1 MHLKS
6 SKKSSLPFLLTLLVL
21 AALLFSLGDN
31 KKADKFLVTPE
42 FDQKTNLDFIQLT
55 FSEKAFNKIKKKRL
69 KALATGILETSDSD
83 YVPVTVSFNGEDFR
97 AEARLKGDWT
107 DHLKGEKWSFR
118 IKLKNDK
125 TILGMRKFSIHD
137 PQTRGHY
144 YMAEWLYL
152 KAIKQEGLVGLRY
165 NFLEGAIHIKSKNS
179 VNYESR
185 DVGIYAMEETFDK
198 RTLES
203 NGMKESVILKFS
215 EQHWWDEVKKSIE
228 VGSSYGYHWSDF
240 TNYKLINRAQYPI
253 LPFSE
258 EKTVLDSTMNGYF
271 KLGKELLERVYLE
284 EATLDEVFDVQK
296 LAKQNAILNLFGA
309 IHGTYIINLR
319 FYYNPITSLLEP
331 IAFDGNSG
339 GKLTKY
345 THFMFLNKE
354 KDSIYLK
361 ELAYALH
368 EVSQP
373 EYLNDLMA
381 KHKPEMDELLKPLK
395 NEIKNSRGFL
405 LANLEYNQ
413 EILRGELQRLIDLYI
428 IKDIKT
434 ERNYIEEVKIP
445 DVKTWINNN
454 NILTQS
460 NSKRKN
466 KDVYNLSRDNISAN
480 AYTVITNNKLNYGR
494 TYSTSIIAK
503 KGKTNNLL
511 GFRTQGEYPN
521 RVDAIFDL
529 DKGVV
534 KDQSIGGNFKDV
546 NATIKSLGND
556 WYLCTLSGKIMSS
569 NVKIILGPTIS
580 EIDTGAWEG
589 LTNKDCDIF
598 IIPSSLSIE
607 ESSK

>member
-42 FDQKTNLDFIQLT
+42 FDQKTNLDLIQLT
-55 FSEKAFNKIKKKRL
+55 FSEKAFKKIKKKRL
-69 KALATGILETSDSD
+69 KALATGILETGDSD

-118 IKLKNDK
+118 VKLKNDK
-125 TILGMRKFSIHD
+125 TILGMRKFSIHH

-152 KAIKQEGLVGLRY
+152 KAIKRENLVGLRY
-165 NFLEGAIHIKSKNS
+165 NFIEGALHIKNKNS
-179 VNYESR
+179 SR
-185 DVGIYAMEETFDK
+185 YTSIDVGLYAMEETFDK

-228 VGSSYGYHWSDF
+228 VGSSYGYLWSDF
-240 TNYKLINRAQYPI
+240 MNYKLIDRAQFPI

-258 EKTVLDSTMNGYF
+258 EKTVLDGAMNGHF
-271 KLGKELLERVYLE
+271 KLGKELLESVYTG
-284 EATLDEVFDVQK
+284 EATLDEAFDVQK

-331 IAFDGNSG
+331 IAFDGDSG
-339 GKLTKY
+339 EKLTKY
-345 THFMFLNKE
+345 THFMFLDKK
-354 KDSIYLK
+354 KDSVYLK

-434 ERNYIEEVKIP
+434 ERNYIEEVEIP

>member
-31 KKADKFLVTPE
+31 KKADKFLETPE

-55 FSEKAFNKIKKKRL
+55 FSEKAFKKIKKKRL
-69 KALATGILETSDSD
+69 KALSAGILETSDSD

-97 AEARLKGDWT
+97 AETRLKGDWT

-125 TILGMRKFSIHD
+125 TILGMRKFSIHH

-152 KAIKQEGLVGLRY
+152 KAVKREDLIGLRY
-165 NFLEGAIHIKSKNS
+165 NFIESALHIKSKNS
-179 VNYESR
+179 SR
-185 DVGIYAMEETFDK
+185 YTNIDVGLYAMEETFDK

-228 VGSSYGYHWSDF
+228 VGSSYGSLWSDF
-240 TNYKLINRAQYPI
+240 MNYKLIDRAQFPI

-258 EKTVLDSTMNGYF
+258 EKTVLDGTMNGHF
-271 KLGKELLERVYLE
+271 RTGKELLESVYTG
-284 EATLDEVFDVQK
+284 EATLDEAFDVQK

-331 IAFDGNSG
+331 IAFDGDSG
-339 GKLTKY
+339 EKLTKY
-345 THFMFLNKE
+345 THFMFLDKK
-354 KDSIYLK
+354 KDSVYLK

-381 KHKPEMDELLKPLK
+381 KHQPEMDELLKPLK

-546 NATIKSLGND
+546 SATIKSLGND

>member
-55 FSEKAFNKIKKKRL
+55 FSEKAFKKIKKKRL
-69 KALATGILETSDSD
+69 KALSAGILETSDSD

-125 TILGMRKFSIHD
+125 TILGMRKFSIHH

-152 KAIKQEGLVGLRY
+152 KAVKREDLIGLRY
-165 NFLEGAIHIKSKNS
+165 NFIESALHIKSKNS
-179 VNYESR
+179 SR
-185 DVGIYAMEETFDK
+185 YTNIDVGLYAMEETFDK

-228 VGSSYGYHWSDF
+228 VGSSYGSLWSDF
-240 TNYKLINRAQYPI
+240 MNYKLIDRAQFPI

-258 EKTVLDSTMNGYF
+258 EKTVLDGTMNGHF
-271 KLGKELLERVYLE
+271 RTGKELLESVYTG
-284 EATLDEVFDVQK
+284 EATLDEAFDVQK

-331 IAFDGNSG
+331 IAFDGDSG
-339 GKLTKY
+339 EKLTKY
-345 THFMFLNKE
+345 THFMFLDKK
-354 KDSIYLK
+354 KDSVYLK

>member
-1 MHLKS
+1 MQLKS
-6 SKKSSLPFLLTLLVL
+6 SNKFYLPFLLTLAVL
-21 AALLFSLGDN
+21 AATLFFLGSN
-31 KKADKFLVTPE
+31 KKAKKYPETPAGFE
-42 FDQKTNLDFIQLT
+42 QKTNLDLIQLT
-55 FSEKAFNKIKKKRL
+55 FSEKAYKKVEKKRL
-69 KALATGILETSDSD
+69 KALATGILETGDSD
-83 YVPVTVSFNGEDFR
+83 YVPATVTFNGEDFR
-97 AEARLKGDWT
+97 AEVRLKGDWT

-118 IKLKNDK
+118 VKLKNNK
-125 TILGMRKFSIHD
+125 TILGMRKFSIHH
-137 PQTRGHY
+137 PQTRGFY
-144 YMAEWLYL
+144 YLAEWMYL
-152 KAIKQEGLVGLRY
+152 KAIKRENLVGLRY
-165 NFLEGAIHIKSKNS
+165 NFLEGAINIKSKNS
-179 VNYESR
+179 SEYTTKE
-185 DVGIYAMEETFDK
+185 VGIYAMEETFDK

-203 NGMKESVILKFS
+203 NAMKESVILKFS
-215 EQHWWDEVKKSIE
+215 EQHWWDEIKKSIE
-228 VGSSYGYHWSDF
+228 VGSSYGYAWGDF
-240 TNYKLINRAQYPI
+240 TNYKIIDKAKFPI

-258 EKTVLDSTMNGYF
+258 EKTVLDSTMNGYY
-271 KLGKELLERVYLE
+271 KLGKELLESVYSGGG
-284 EATLDEVFDVQK
+284 AIDQAFDVKK

-339 GKLTKY
+339 GKLKSY
-345 THFMFLNKE
+345 THFMFLNKG

-361 ELAYALH
+361 ELAHALQ

-373 EYLNDLMA
+373 KYLQELVDEYRVDMEGLMI
-381 KHKPEMDELLKPLK
+381 PLK
-395 NEIKNSRGFL
+395 KEFKNTKGFL
-405 LANLEYNQ
+405 MSNLEYNQ
-413 EILRGELQRLIDLYI
+413 EILRGELQRLIDLYN

-434 ERNYIEEVKIP
+434 ELNYIEELKIP
-445 DVKTWINNN
+445 DVRTWINN

-460 NSKRKN
+460 NTKRKN
-466 KDVYNLSRDNISAN
+466 KDIYNLSRDNISAN
-480 AYTVITNNKLNYGR
+480 AYTVITNNRLNYGR

-503 KGKTNNLL
+503 KGKINNLL
-511 GFRTQGEYPN
+511 GLRTQGEYPN

-546 NATIKSLGND
+546 NATIKSLGDD

-589 LTNKDCDIF
+589 VTNKDCDIF
-598 IIPSSLSIE
+598 IIPSSLLIE

>member
-1 MHLKS
+1 
-6 SKKSSLPFLLTLLVL
+6 VL
-21 AALLFSLGDN
+21 LLFSLGDN
-31 KKADKFLVTPE
+31 KKAEKFPETPE
-42 FDQKTNLDFIQLT
+42 FDQKTNLDLIQLT
-55 FSEKAFNKIKKKRL
+55 FSEKAFKKIKKKRL
-69 KALATGILETSDSD
+69 KALAVGILETGDSD

-118 IKLKNDK
+118 VKLKNDK
-125 TILGMRKFSIHD
+125 TILGMRKFSIHH
-137 PQTRGHY
+137 PQTRGFY
-144 YMAEWLYL
+144 YLSEWLYL
-152 KAIKQEGLVGLRY
+152 KAIKREELAGLRY

-179 VNYESR
+179 ANYDSR

-203 NGMKESVILKFS
+203 NGLKESVILKFS
-215 EQHWWDEVKKSIE
+215 EQHWWDEVKKSVE
-228 VGSSYGYHWSDF
+228 VGSPYGYLWNDYANF
-240 TNYKLINRAQYPI
+240 NLIDRAKFPI

-258 EKTVLDSTMNGYF
+258 EKTVLDGTMNAHF
-271 KLGKELLERVYLE
+271 KLGKELLESVYTG
-284 EATLDEVFDVQK
+284 EATLDEAFDVQK
-296 LAKQNAILNLFGA
+296 LAKQNAVLNLFGA

-345 THFMFLNKE
+345 THFMFLNKD
-354 KDSIYLK
+354 KDSVYLK
-361 ELAYALH
+361 ELAHALQ

-373 EYLNDLMA
+373 KYLQELVDEYRMDMEELM
-381 KHKPEMDELLKPLK
+381 MPLK
-395 NEIKNSRGFL
+395 KEFKNTKGFL
-405 LANLEYNQ
+405 MSNLEYNQ
-413 EILRGELQRLIDLYI
+413 EILRGELQRLIDLYN
-428 IKDIKT
+428 IKDIKI
-434 ERNYIEEVKIP
+434 ERNYIEEVKTP

-454 NILTQS
+454 ILLAQS
-460 NSKRKN
+460 NTKRKN

-480 AYTVITNNKLNYGR
+480 AYTVITNNRLNYGR
-494 TYSTSIIAK
+494 TYSASIIAK

-546 NATIKSLGND
+546 NATIKPLGND

-569 NVKIILGPTIS
+569 NVKILLGPTIS

-598 IIPSSLSIE
+598 IIPSSLLIE

>member
-1 MHLKS
+1 
-6 SKKSSLPFLLTLLVL
+6 
-21 AALLFSLGDN
+21 
-31 KKADKFLVTPE
+31 
-42 FDQKTNLDFIQLT
+42 
-55 FSEKAFNKIKKKRL
+55 
-69 KALATGILETSDSD
+69 
-83 YVPVTVSFNGEDFR
+83 
-97 AEARLKGDWT
+97 
-107 DHLKGEKWSFR
+107 
-118 IKLKNDK
+118 
-125 TILGMRKFSIHD
+125 
-137 PQTRGHY
+137 
-144 YMAEWLYL
+144 MAEWLYL
-152 KAIKQEGLVGLRY
+152 KAVKREDLIGLRY
-165 NFLEGAIHIKSKNS
+165 NFIESALHIKSKNS
-179 VNYESR
+179 SR
-185 DVGIYAMEETFDK
+185 YTNIDVGLYAMEETFDK

-228 VGSSYGYHWSDF
+228 VGSSYGSLWSDF
-240 TNYKLINRAQYPI
+240 MNYKLIDRAQFPI

-258 EKTVLDSTMNGYF
+258 EKTVLDGTMNGHF
-271 KLGKELLERVYLE
+271 RTGKELLESVYTG
-284 EATLDEVFDVQK
+284 EATLDEAFDVQK

-331 IAFDGNSG
+331 IAFDGDSG
-339 GKLTKY
+339 EKLTKY
-345 THFMFLNKE
+345 THFMFLDKK
-354 KDSIYLK
+354 KDSVYLK

>member
-1 MHLKS
+1 
-6 SKKSSLPFLLTLLVL
+6 
-21 AALLFSLGDN
+21 
-31 KKADKFLVTPE
+31 
-42 FDQKTNLDFIQLT
+42 
-55 FSEKAFNKIKKKRL
+55 
-69 KALATGILETSDSD
+69 
-83 YVPVTVSFNGEDFR
+83 
-97 AEARLKGDWT
+97 
-107 DHLKGEKWSFR
+107 
-118 IKLKNDK
+118 
-125 TILGMRKFSIHD
+125 
-137 PQTRGHY
+137 
-144 YMAEWLYL
+144 MAEWLYL
-152 KAIKQEGLVGLRY
+152 KAIKREGLVGLRY

>member
-1 MHLKS
+1 MQLKS

-31 KKADKFLVTPE
+31 RKADKFLETPE
-42 FDQKTNLDFIQLT
+42 FDQKTNLDLIQLT
-55 FSEKAFNKIKKKRL
+55 FSEKAFKKIKKKRL
-69 KALATGILETSDSD
+69 KALSAGILETSDSD

-125 TILGMRKFSIHD
+125 TILGMRKFSIHH

-152 KAIKQEGLVGLRY
+152 KAVKREDLIGLRY
-165 NFLEGAIHIKSKNS
+165 NFIESALHIKSKNS
-179 VNYESR
+179 SNYESR

-228 VGSSYGYHWSDF
+228 VGSSYGSLWSDF
-240 TNYKLINRAQYPI
+240 MNYKLIDRAQFPI

-258 EKTVLDSTMNGYF
+258 EKTVLDGTMNGHF
-271 KLGKELLERVYLE
+271 RTGKELLESVYTG
-284 EATLDEVFDVQK
+284 EATLDEAFDVQK

-331 IAFDGNSG
+331 IAFDGDSG
-339 GKLTKY
+339 EKLPKY

-354 KDSIYLK
+354 KDSVYLK

-413 EILRGELQRLIDLYI
+413 DILRGELQRLIDLYI

-569 NVKIILGPTIS
+569 NVKIILGPTIN
-580 EIDTGAWEG
+580 ETDTGAWEG

-607 ESSK
+607 ENSK

>member
-1 MHLKS
+1 MQLKS

-31 KKADKFLVTPE
+31 RKADKFLETPE
-42 FDQKTNLDFIQLT
+42 FDQKTNLDLIQLT
-55 FSEKAFNKIKKKRL
+55 FSEKAFKKIKKKRL
-69 KALATGILETSDSD
+69 KALSAGILETSDSD
-83 YVPVTVSFNGEDFR
+83 YVPVNVSFNGEDFR

-125 TILGMRKFSIHD
+125 TILGMRKFSIHH

-152 KAIKQEGLVGLRY
+152 KAVKREDLIGLRY
-165 NFLEGAIHIKSKNS
+165 NFIESALHIKSKNS
-179 VNYESR
+179 SNYESR

-228 VGSSYGYHWSDF
+228 VGSSYGSLWSDF
-240 TNYKLINRAQYPI
+240 MNYKLIDRAQFPI

-258 EKTVLDSTMNGYF
+258 EKTVLDGTMNGHF
-271 KLGKELLERVYLE
+271 RTGKELLESVYTG
-284 EATLDEVFDVQK
+284 EATLDEAFDVQK

-331 IAFDGNSG
+331 IAFDGDSG
-339 GKLTKY
+339 EKLTKY

-354 KDSIYLK
+354 KDSVYLK

-413 EILRGELQRLIDLYI
+413 DILRGELQRLIDLYI

-607 ESSK
+607 ENSK

>member
-1 MHLKS
+1 
-6 SKKSSLPFLLTLLVL
+6 
-21 AALLFSLGDN
+21 
-31 KKADKFLVTPE
+31 
-42 FDQKTNLDFIQLT
+42 
-55 FSEKAFNKIKKKRL
+55 
-69 KALATGILETSDSD
+69 
-83 YVPVTVSFNGEDFR
+83 
-97 AEARLKGDWT
+97 
-107 DHLKGEKWSFR
+107 
-118 IKLKNDK
+118 
-125 TILGMRKFSIHD
+125 
-137 PQTRGHY
+137 
-144 YMAEWLYL
+144 
-152 KAIKQEGLVGLRY
+152 
-165 NFLEGAIHIKSKNS
+165 
-179 VNYESR
+179 
-185 DVGIYAMEETFDK
+185 
-198 RTLES
+198 
-203 NGMKESVILKFS
+203 
-215 EQHWWDEVKKSIE
+215 
-228 VGSSYGYHWSDF
+228 
-240 TNYKLINRAQYPI
+240 
-253 LPFSE
+253 
-258 EKTVLDSTMNGYF
+258 
-271 KLGKELLERVYLE
+271 
-284 EATLDEVFDVQK
+284 
-296 LAKQNAILNLFGA
+296 
-309 IHGTYIINLR
+309 
-319 FYYNPITSLLEP
+319 
-331 IAFDGNSG
+331 
-339 GKLTKY
+339 
-345 THFMFLNKE
+345 MFLNKE
-354 KDSIYLK
+354 KDSVYLK

-413 EILRGELQRLIDLYI
+413 DILRGELQRLIDLYI

-569 NVKIILGPTIS
+569 NVKIILGPTIN
-580 EIDTGAWEG
+580 ETDTGAWEG

-607 ESSK
+607 ENSK

>member
-1 MHLKS
+1 MQLKS

-31 KKADKFLVTPE
+31 RKADKFLETPE
-42 FDQKTNLDFIQLT
+42 FDQKTNLDLIQLT
-55 FSEKAFNKIKKKRL
+55 FSEKAFKKIKKKRL
-69 KALATGILETSDSD
+69 KALSAGILETSDSD

-125 TILGMRKFSIHD
+125 TILGMRKFSIHH

-152 KAIKQEGLVGLRY
+152 KAVKREDLIGLRY
-165 NFLEGAIHIKSKNS
+165 NFIESALHIKSKNS
-179 VNYESR
+179 SNYESR

-228 VGSSYGYHWSDF
+228 VGSSYGSLWSDF
-240 TNYKLINRAQYPI
+240 MNYKLIDRAQFPI

-258 EKTVLDSTMNGYF
+258 EKTVLDGTMNGHF
-271 KLGKELLERVYLE
+271 RTGKELLESVYTG
-284 EATLDEVFDVQK
+284 EATLDEAFDVQK

-331 IAFDGNSG
+331 IAFDGDSG
-339 GKLTKY
+339 EKLTKY

-354 KDSIYLK
+354 KDSVYLK

-413 EILRGELQRLIDLYI
+413 DILRGELQRLIDLYI

-569 NVKIILGPTIS
+569 NVKIILGPTIN
-580 EIDTGAWEG
+580 ETDTGAWEG

-607 ESSK
+607 ENSK

>member
-31 KKADKFLVTPE
+31 KKADKFLETPE

-55 FSEKAFNKIKKKRL
+55 FSEKAFKKIKKKRL
-69 KALATGILETSDSD
+69 KALSAGILETSDSD

-125 TILGMRKFSIHD
+125 TILGMRKFSIHH

-152 KAIKQEGLVGLRY
+152 KAVKREDLIGLRY
-165 NFLEGAIHIKSKNS
+165 NFIESALHIKSKNS
-179 VNYESR
+179 SR
-185 DVGIYAMEETFDK
+185 YTNIDVGLYAMEETFDK

-228 VGSSYGYHWSDF
+228 VGSSYGSLWSDF
-240 TNYKLINRAQYPI
+240 MNYKLIDRAQFPI

-258 EKTVLDSTMNGYF
+258 EKTVLDGTMNGHF
-271 KLGKELLERVYLE
+271 RTGKELLESVYTG
-284 EATLDEVFDVQK
+284 EATLDEAFDVQK

-331 IAFDGNSG
+331 IAFDGDSG
-339 GKLTKY
+339 EKLTKY
-345 THFMFLNKE
+345 THFMFLDKK
-354 KDSIYLK
+354 KDSVYLK

>member
-1 MHLKS
+1 MRLKS
-6 SKKSSLPFLLTLLVL
+6 SKKFSLPFLLTLLVVV
-21 AALLFSLGDN
+21 ALLFSLGHN
-31 KKADKFLVTPE
+31 KKVDKYLETPE
-42 FDQKTNLDFIQLT
+42 FDQKTNLDLIQLT
-55 FSEKAFNKIKKKRL
+55 FSEKAFKKIKKKRL
-69 KALATGILETSDSD
+69 KALAIGILETGDSD

-125 TILGMRKFSIHD
+125 TILGMRKFSIHH
-137 PQTRGHY
+137 PQTRGFY
-144 YMAEWLYL
+144 YLSEWLYL
-152 KAIKQEGLVGLRY
+152 KAIKREELVGLRY
-165 NFLEGAIHIKSKNS
+165 NFLEGAIHIKIKNS
-179 VNYESR
+179 ANYESR

-228 VGSSYGYHWSDF
+228 VGSPYGYLWNDYANF
-240 TNYKLINRAQYPI
+240 NLIDRAKFPI

-258 EKTVLDSTMNGYF
+258 EKTVLDGTMNAHF
-271 KLGKELLERVYLE
+271 KLGKELLESVYTG
-284 EATLDEVFDVQK
+284 EATLDEAFDVQK

-354 KDSIYLK
+354 KDSVYLK
-361 ELAYALH
+361 ELAHALQ

-373 EYLNDLMA
+373 KYLQELVDEYRMDMEGLM
-381 KHKPEMDELLKPLK
+381 MPLK
-395 NEIKNSRGFL
+395 KEFNTKGFL
-405 LANLEYNQ
+405 MSNLEYNQ
-413 EILRGELQRLIDLYI
+413 EILRGELQRLIDLYN

-434 ERNYIEEVKIP
+434 ERNYIEELKMP

-454 NILTQS
+454 ILLTQS
-460 NSKRKN
+460 KAKRKN
-466 KDVYNLSRDNISAN
+466 KDVYKLSRDNISAN
-480 AYTVITNNKLNYGR
+480 AYTVITNNRLNYGR

-503 KGKTNNLL
+503 KGKTNNFL
-511 GFRTQGEYPN
+511 GLRTQGEYPN

-546 NATIKSLGND
+546 KATIKNLGND

-569 NVKIILGPTIS
+569 NVKILLGPTIS

-598 IIPSSLSIE
+598 IIPSSLLIE